1 MDNNII
7 NKRTKGEWFLEE
19 NNFFGNR
26 KRVNVYDVTRSGDI
40 EDVTTILVI
49 EGYTDNKDEFE
60 ANAAFIVKAVNNYDS
75 LLDAL
80 KEINGLCADYSCV
93 ENGKINVGHISKISI
108 KAIQKAEQ

>member
-7 NKRTKGEWFLEE
+7 NKRTKGEWFSEE

-26 KRVNVYDVTRSGDI
+26 KRVNVYDVIRSGDI

-60 ANAAFIVKAVNNYDS
+60 ANAAFICKAVNNYDS
-75 LLDAL
+75 LLENL
-80 KEINGLCADYSCV
+80 KRLVDRME
-93 ENGKINVGHISKISI
+93 ENNLGNMSAVTRAKT
-108 KAIQKAEQ
+108 AIQKAEQ